1 MKKLLGVL
9 LAFFMCCVPIGIQAD
24 EEVLSFEYTGQRI
37 EIKGAF
43 VYYLLDDGIYVS
55 EAPMD
60 CGRYRAIYSD
70 GSYIDYEI
78 TPKIVHVNVRYNKDW
93 RQGDP
98 ELNRYLCEYDGDYEF
113 ILSSYVNGDFKTD
126 YNDNYEFEF
135 EPKNKKDV
143 EIVKTTITHPDVEY
157 VYTGSDIVIDS
168 KVDSISPIVL
178 KNAGEYIVSFSV
190 DSNYYESIPFKV
202 TILPK
207 TVQLRLNKY
216 QKYFGEKNPVLE
228 TDDYILTREVG
239 EDVGNYKLTAKSKSS
254 NYKYEI
260 IENDMFTILE
270 NKAQQIKPEAT
281 NHPSNDEKKEPLQSV
296 NASNKDKNKYAE
308 ASDKNININTETKV
322 DKESAKTETKV
333 VTGVSNLTPMYLSFM
348 TISLVVIINM
358 LIKKINKYIGGAN
371 YTI

>member
-9 LAFFMCCVPIGIQAD
+9 LAFLMCCVPIGIQAD
-24 EEVLSFEYTGQRI
+24 EEVLSFEYTGQKI

-43 VYYLLDDGIYVS
+43 AYYLKDDGISVL
-55 EAPMD
+55 EAPVD

-93 RQGDP
+93 RPGDP
-98 ELNRYLCEYDGDYEF
+98 EENRYLCEYDGGYEF
-113 ILSSYVNGDFKTD
+113 KLDSYVNGDFKAVD
-126 YNDNYEFEF
+126 YNDNYKFEF

-168 KVDSISPIVL
+168 KVDSISPILL

-190 DSNYYESIPFKV
+190 ESNYYESIPFKV

-207 TVQLRLNKY
+207 TVKLKLNKY
-216 QKYFGEKNPVLE
+216 QKYVGEKDPVLE

-239 EDVGNYKLTAKSKSS
+239 EGVGNYKLTAKSKSR

-260 IENDMFTILE
+260 IENDVFTILE
-270 NKAQQIKPEAT
+270 NKSQQIKPEVT
-281 NHPSNDEKKEPLQSV
+281 NHPNNDEKRETLQSV
-296 NASNKDKNKYAE
+296 NVSNKDKNKYASVIDIE
-308 ASDKNININTETKV
+308 SNKDIETKAN
-322 DKESAKTETKV
+322 KESAKTEAKV
-333 VTGVSNLTPMYLSFM
+333 VTGVSNLTSMYYLTM
-348 TISLVVIINM
+348 ISSIAVIMYI
-358 LIKKINKYIGGAN
+358 LIKKRNVKS
-371 YTI
+371 

>member
-9 LAFFMCCVPIGIQAD
+9 LAFLMCCVPIGIQAK
-24 EEVLSFEYTGQRI
+24 EEVLSFEYTGQMI
-37 EIKGAF
+37 EINGAIGYHLIEDDKF
-43 VYYLLDDGIYVS
+43 VL
-55 EAPMD
+55 EAPKD
-60 CGRYRAIYSD
+60 CGRYRAYYSD
-70 GSYIDYEI
+70 GSYIEYEI
-78 TPKIVHVNVRYNKDW
+78 TPKVVHVNVRYNKDW

-98 ELNRYLCEYDGDYEF
+98 EEKRYLCEYDGDYEF
-113 ILSSYVNGDFKTD
+113 TLSSYVNGDFKTD

-168 KVDSISPIVL
+168 KVDSISPILL

-216 QKYFGEKNPVLE
+216 QKYVGEKDPILE

-239 EDVGNYKLTAKSKSS
+239 EDVGNYKLTAKSKSR

-270 NKAQQIKPEAT
+270 NKTQQIKPEIT
-281 NHPSNDEKKEPLQSV
+281 DYPSNDEKKEPLQSV
-296 NASNKDKNKYAE
+296 NVSNKDKNKYAD
-308 ASDKNININTETKV
+308 ASDKNTNINTETKV
-322 DKESAKTETKV
+322 DNKSAKTEAKV
-333 VTGVSNLTPMYLSFM
+333 VTSVSTFTSMYYLMMVSC
-348 TISLVVIINM
+348 IAVIIYI
-358 LIKKINKYIGGAN
+358 LIKKRNVKS
-371 YTI
+371 